1 MGQSHDTVYYPNGR
15 CPRYLYSSWYDTTGC
30 YYDLNHTSL
39 RTYRVGY
46 SPTAFIDDSGRMAYV
61 AAPLSVVKREY
72 VQYPTLL
79 SGVALMTSPENR
91 WPYDSTRA
99 PDTCFVFT
107 YDEDFNV
114 VTLLG
119 TTRWDTAT
127 PWIWKMPMNVDTT
140 REDAFNYCTVYE
152 ARFPHPVP
160 VDSFYWIGSTSH
172 NNTMLGSYPLHP
184 SFWWAAV
191 CEHYPDPPIQ
201 YTCHSPY
208 SRTKYVYLENGE
220 TITFQDDYGG
230 FFYGAY
236 GPLMPILS
244 DAPAETVVL
253 STAPMDSTMGWTTPH
268 RDVVPKW
275 FFQTIKAHPYPGY
288 AFDHWSDGSRENPYR
303 IQMTTSYH
311 YVAHF
316 VLNQCTVSVDA
327 PDKRGSVLGGG
338 VYTGFDTVELFAVP
352 DEGFRFSHWHDS
364 VTDNPRRFVALYDTA
379 FYAYFEEITDTSST
393 TDTTGIAPI
402 ADASSLFTLTPNPT
416 TGEVTVTL
424 GQPPLTLTHSS
435 VSKADSWLHW
445 RSPTFG
451 SPNLGEQLRRLT
463 LTIHDAAGNEV
474 MRKELVRPGISI
486 SLDLSDFP
494 AGVYFVTLTTPTAS
508 GTQKLVVK

>member
-1 MGQSHDTVYYPNGR
+1 MN
-15 CPRYLYSSWYDTTGC
+15 
-30 YYDLNHTSL
+30 
-39 RTYRVGY
+39 
-46 SPTAFIDDSGRMAYV
+46 DDSGRLVYV
-61 AAPLSVVKREY
+61 AAPKSVVKREY

-79 SGVALMTSPENR
+79 SGIALMTSPRNY
-91 WPYDSTRA
+91 WSYDSTLG

-114 VTLLG
+114 ATLLG
-119 TTRWDTAT
+119 TARWDTAT
-127 PWIWKMPMNVDTT
+127 PWVWKMPMNVDTT

-172 NNTMLGSYPLHP
+172 NNAMYGSNYMHP
-184 SFWWAAV
+184 YRDWAPV
-191 CEHYPDPPIQ
+191 VENNPDPPIR

-208 SRTKYVYLENGE
+208 SYTTLVYLEDGE
-220 TITFQDDYGG
+220 RVSLPDDYATHRFSNGV
-230 FFYGAY
+230 Y

-435 VSKADSWLHW
+435 VSKADS
-445 RSPTFG
+445 
-451 SPNLGEQLRRLT
+451 SPNLGEQQRRMT

-474 MRKELVRPGISI
+474 MRKELARPGISI